1 MDLEHIET
9 KLRDIKP
16 ELEHKFGVKKIGI
29 FGSFAKKLAGEQS
42 DIDILVEIERPMGL
56 IRFMQIEQYLTELL
70 GRTVDLLTFESIKP
84 YMKDD
89 ILKEVK
95 YV

>member
-9 KLRDIKP
+9 KLRTIKP
-16 ELEHKFGVKKIGI
+16 ELEHKFGVRRIGI
-29 FGSFAKKLAGEQS
+29 FGSFAKQLAGEQS

>member
-1 MDLEHIET
+1 M
-9 KLRDIKP
+9 DIKP
-16 ELEHKFGVKKIGI
+16 ELEHKFGVRRIGI
-29 FGSFAKKLAGEQS
+29 FGSFAKQLAGEQS

>member
-1 MDLEHIET
+1 MDLEHIEAE
-9 KLRDIKP
+9 LRDIKP

-56 IRFMQIEQYLTELL
+56 IRFMQIERYLTELL

>member
-1 MDLEHIET
+1 MDLEYIET
-9 KLRDIKP
+9 KLKDIKP

-29 FGSFAKKLAGEQS
+29 FGSFAKQLAGEQS

>member
-9 KLRDIKP
+9 KLKDIKP
-16 ELEHKFGVKKIGI
+16 ELEHKFGVRRIGI
-29 FGSFAKKLAGEQS
+29 FGSFAKQLADEQS